1 VQIELGGLH
10 HAVGGEQPA
19 HQLLQAIRLGDDHLG
34 VFAQLRVVQL
44 PLEQLGRA
52 ADAAEGV
59 LDLVGQVAHELPVG
73 LLLMGQLLLPRHL
86 QLGVHRAK
94 LEQQARIDDLHRRH
108 GAIEVQGFHAGRST
122 FRLCP
127 V

>member
-34 VFAQLRVVQL
+34 VFAQLGVIQL

-52 ADAAEGV
+52 ADAAEGF
-59 LDLVGQVAHELPVG
+59 LISW
-73 LLLMGQLLLPRHL
+73 
-86 QLGVHRAK
+86 
-94 LEQQARIDDLHRRH
+94 ARLRT
-108 GAIEVQGFHAGRST
+108 SS
-122 FRLCP
+122 RLACC
-127 V
+127 